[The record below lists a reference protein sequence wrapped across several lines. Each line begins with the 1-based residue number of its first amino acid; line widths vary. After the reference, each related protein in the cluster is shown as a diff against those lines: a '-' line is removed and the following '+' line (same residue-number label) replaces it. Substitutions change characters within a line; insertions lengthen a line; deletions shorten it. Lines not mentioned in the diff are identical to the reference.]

1 MAREFPSKGPKGLEL
16 IPVLDLMGGVVVHAR
31 RGQRA
36 AYRPIETPLCP
47 GADPLDIAGALL
59 QLAPFRTL
67 YVADLD
73 AIRGTGGHGS
83 VIAALEARFPALD
96 IWVDAG
102 TADVGGRRVVGSETL
117 PDIEAAQAAL
127 VGEAILSLD
136 HDADGALGPAELH
149 ATAALWPQ
157 QVIVMTLAR
166 VGAGDGPD
174 FARLAEVQGKAG
186 GRRIYA
192 AGGVRGAEDLERLEA
207 MGIAGVLLAS
217 ALHDGRIGREVLAR
231 FG

>member
-1 MAREFPSKGPKGLEL
+1 MAREIPSKGPNGLEL

-36 AYRPIETPLCP
+36 AYRPIDTPLCA
-47 GADPLDIAGALL
+47 GSNPLDIAAALL
-59 QLAPFRTL
+59 DLAPFRTL

-83 VIAALEARFPALD
+83 VIAALGARFPGLD
-96 IWVDAG
+96 IWIDAG
-102 TADVGGRRVVGSETL
+102 TADVGWQRVVGSETL
-117 PDIEAAQAAL
+117 GDMDAAKAAL
-127 VGEAILSLD
+127 AGVAILSLD
-136 HDADGALGPAELH
+136 HDANGVLGPAGLH
-149 ATAALWPQ
+149 ATPALWPLR
-157 QVIVMTLAR
+157 VIVMTLAR

-174 FARLAEVQGKAG
+174 FARLAEVQAKAG
-186 GRRIYA
+186 ARRIYA

-217 ALHDGRIGREVLAR
+217 ALHDGRISREVLAR